1 MSTKAKHATPDPLSA
16 ALKAVR
22 GVESAAAT
30 AAVPTEA
37 IDNFP
42 NERSSRSYE
51 IWGDMG
57 RYGEIR
63 GDTDSFTE
71 REEKSLRR
79 GRWWE
84 IWRSGGGDGGRY
96 GAPAWE
102 MVGDMALRRGR
113 WWEIWGEMWGEMEE
127 ASLVRA
133 EYDNL
138 GAGGR
143 HCAALSDSS

>member
-42 NERSSRSYE
+42 SERRSRSCE

-57 RYGEIR
+57 RCGEIR
-63 GDTDSFTE
+63 TAY
-71 REEKSLRR
+71 RAR
-79 GRWWE
+79 GE
-84 IWRSGGGDGGRY
+84 V
-96 GAPAWE
+96 APAWE

-127 ASLVRA
+127 TSLVRA